1 MTQHSGQNGQGG
13 QGEGPHLPQARQAHE
28 GVVLPAD
35 GSEPLM
41 PGTYGD
47 PTPPAAP
54 AGPAGAAPWGQPWG
68 PQSQQAQ
75 DAGPMPSYEWGRPEA
90 QQHGGAG
97 MPPAQQPQA
106 QQPPH
111 VPQQP
116 QSPHMPQQAYGA
128 PQPQPQPQQ
137 IPQQPYGTQQPQA
150 QQPPR
155 LPQQPQAQQLP
166 HQPQAPQIPPQP
178 QAQQLPP
185 PQMPGAGPLPP
196 AAPAGAAYDGDA
208 TQYIAPVAAQ
218 QPSAAAPLPP
228 EQPAADATQFLGRAV
243 NRQPMPG
250 ALPDA
255 VPGGPSDSEAT
266 QYIAPVPGGPQ
277 EPAYGIRPGAP
288 GDRQPPAEFD
298 ALFRTE
304 PESAAGATQQMPRFD
319 PHAHQ
324 QGPPQQPA
332 APQYQDTYEPEPSR
346 RKARTGSKLPMVA
359 AIGVG
364 LLVVGIGAGA
374 LIGGGPDDDKTEQTK
389 TVSDAS
395 SAPAEASP
403 SVDPAKEQAVALD
416 KLLADSNNSRDSVV
430 RAVAN
435 IGACKALPQSSK
447 DLRDAAGQRNG
458 LVTRLNG
465 LAIDKLP
472 KNAELKAALTSAWK
486 ASASADSHYAAWG
499 DQVAGKKG
507 CQKGHARPTPQRR
520 AGDRASV
527 TASTQKNQ
535 AAKIW
540 NEIAD
545 QYQLTRRTAVQ
556 L

>member
-1 MTQHSGQNGQGG
+1 M
-13 QGEGPHLPQARQAHE
+13 
-28 GVVLPAD
+28 LPAD

-90 QQHGGAG
+90 QQHGGGG
-97 MPPAQQPQA
+97 MPPAQQAQAPQAQAPQAQA

-128 PQPQPQPQQ
+128 QQSQQPQQAYGAQPPQMPQQPQAHQQAQQ
-137 IPQQPYGTQQPQA
+137 IPQQPQAHQQPQ
-150 QQPPR
+150 P
-155 LPQQPQAQQLP
+155 LPQQS
-166 HQPQAPQIPPQP
+166 QAPQLPPQ
-178 QAQQLPP
+178 
-185 PQMPGAGPLPP
+185 QMPGAGPLPP

-218 QPSAAAPLPP
+218 QPPAAPLPP

-266 QYIAPVPGGPQ
+266 QYIPPVPGGPQ

-304 PESAAGATQQMPRFD
+304 PEGPAASTQQMPRFD
-319 PHAHQ
+319 PHAQ
-324 QGPPQQPA
+324 QGPPQQPGV
-332 APQYQDTYEPEPSR
+332 PQYQDAYEPEPSR

-359 AIGVG
+359 AVGVG

-374 LIGGGPDDDKTEQTK
+374 LLGGGGTDDDKTDQTK

-395 SAPAEASP
+395 SASTEPSP

-447 DLRDAAGQRNG
+447 DLRDAATQRNG

-520 AGDRASV
+520 AGDRASG